1 MINIAG
7 NATFSFQF
15 PAPPDEALD
24 FFADVGQLVDCL
36 PYIDLLD
43 SEGAELHRVRYETV
57 EMSAYT
63 IRILCDVR
71 MNVDKANHRL
81 HVAPVTSKPAIPANA
96 SMNATEGRG
105 FYENVIRFSPNDE
118 GSKVEMRLKLNAD
131 LPRPHSMKLMPRR
144 AVNKIARGITQNRIR
159 EIAQTFVEQSIAA
172 YSA

>member
-7 NATFSFQF
+7 NATFSFHF
-15 PAPPDEALD
+15 PAPPNEALD

-36 PYIDLLD
+36 PYIDLLESAD
-43 SEGAELHRVRYETV
+43 SGLHRVRYETI

-63 IRILCDVR
+63 IRILCDVSL
-71 MNVDKANHRL
+71 NVDKANYRL
-81 HVAPVTSKPAIPANA
+81 HVAPVTSRPAIPANA
-96 SMNATEGRG
+96 SLNSTEGRG
-105 FYENVIRFSPNDE
+105 FYENVIRFSPNDD

-131 LPRPHSMKLMPRR
+131 LPRPHSMKFMPRR

-159 EIAQTFVEQSIAA
+159 EIAQSFVEQSIAT